1 MFAKNL
7 CNIRGFGLYFIYTK
21 IRLGKVMMKKF
32 VKQGVIAL
40 VLTAALPAFQ
50 VFAQDATAQKNP
62 KIAVI
67 YKALTESKDPAKTI
81 AELTKANAADAA
93 TIASAAAGIS
103 VDAVESGIKAGNP
116 SQSNA
121 DIVAAYNKGLNDVAA
136 YTPATAAG
144 QNAQNQVA
152 QAGNASNGGFSSGS
166 PSSSFSGG
174 GGGSASHN

>member
-81 AELTKANAADAA
+81 AELTKANAADA
-93 TIASAAAGIS
+93 
-103 VDAVESGIKAGNP
+103 GIKAGNP

>member
-1 MFAKNL
+1 
-7 CNIRGFGLYFIYTK
+7 
-21 IRLGKVMMKKF
+21 MMKKF

-40 VLTAALPAFQ
+40 VLTAALPAYQ
-50 VFAQDATAQKNP
+50 VFAQDAAPKNP
-62 KIAVI
+62 KVTAI

-81 AELTKANAADAA
+81 AELAKADKADVAL
-93 TIASAAAGIS
+93 IASVAAAAGVS
-103 VDAVESGIKAGNP
+103 VETVEAGIKAGNP
-116 SQSNA
+116 AESTTA
-121 DIVAAYNKGLNDVAA
+121 IVAAYNKGLNDVAA

-144 QNAQNQVA
+144 QNAANQVA

>member
-1 MFAKNL
+1 
-7 CNIRGFGLYFIYTK
+7 
-21 IRLGKVMMKKF
+21 MMKKF

-93 TIASAAAGIS
+93 TIASVAAAAGIS

>member
-81 AELTKANAADAA
+81 TELTKANAADAA
-93 TIASAAAGIS
+93 TIAS
-103 VDAVESGIKAGNP
+103 V
-116 SQSNA
+116 
-121 DIVAAYNKGLNDVAA
+121 
-136 YTPATAAG
+136 ATAAG